1 MKTRRSANYSTRQGR
16 LILDY
21 LVSLGDKHVT
31 VNQLVQYFRKQG
43 IPIGQTTIYRH
54 LEKLCD
60 TGLIRRYTL
69 SEGSACYQY
78 VRDDRTCQEH
88 FHLKCEIC
96 GELIHLECDLLDE
109 IQKHVYKKHSFQIN
123 ALKTVFYGTCDR
135 CLKNGTDSANQG
147 AATKPL

>member
-1 MKTRRSANYSTRQGR
+1 MKTKRLSNYSTRQGR

-21 LVSLGDKHVT
+21 LVSLEDRHVT
-31 VNQLVQYFRKQG
+31 ANQIVHYFRKQG
-43 IPIGQTTIYRH
+43 ISIGQTTIYRH

-69 SEGSACYQY
+69 REGSACYQY
-78 VRDDRTCQEH
+78 IQNDRPCQEH

-109 IQKHVYKKHSFQIN
+109 IQKHVYKKHNFQIN

-135 CLKNGTDSANQG
+135 CLKNSSPVL
-147 AATKPL
+147 ATKPS

>member
-1 MKTRRSANYSTRQGR
+1 MKTKRLSNYSTRQGK

-21 LVSLGDKHVT
+21 LASLGNEHVT
-31 VNQLVQYFRKQG
+31 VNHIVQHFRKQK

-60 TGLIRRYTL
+60 SGVIRKYTL
-69 SEGSACYQY
+69 SEGSACYQH
-78 VRDDRTCQEH
+78 VNDDKACQEH

-96 GELIHLECDLLDE
+96 GELIHLECDVLDE
-109 IQKHVYKKHSFQIN
+109 IQKHVYNKHNFQIN

-135 CLKNGTDSANQG
+135 CLGVSKEE
-147 AATKPL
+147 

>member
-1 MKTRRSANYSTRQGR
+1 MKTRRSANYSTQQGR

-21 LVSLGDKHVT
+21 LVSLGDEHVT
-31 VNQLVQYFRKQG
+31 VNQIVQHFRKQK

-54 LEKLCD
+54 LEKLYD
-60 TGLIRRYTL
+60 NGIIRRYSL

-78 VRDDRTCQEH
+78 IRNDKPCQEH

-109 IQKHVYKKHSFQIN
+109 IQKHVHKKHNFQIN

-135 CLKNGTDSANQG
+135 CLKNNG
-147 AATKPL
+147 